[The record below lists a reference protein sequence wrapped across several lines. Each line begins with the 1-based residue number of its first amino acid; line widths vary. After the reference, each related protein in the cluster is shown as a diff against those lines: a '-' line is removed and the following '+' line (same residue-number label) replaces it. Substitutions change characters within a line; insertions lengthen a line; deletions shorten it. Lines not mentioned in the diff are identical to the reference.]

1 MDIESFRRYMK
12 DKSYIQAGSPVH
24 LYMHKLSVE
33 ARKITTELNS
43 ETDPRKIASL
53 FFELIGKPERE
64 GFSLFPPFYT
74 ECGKNITVG
83 DRVFINMCC
92 CFQDHGGIEIGDDVL
107 IGHGVYIATLNHVAE
122 PEKRGDMLPSPVKIG
137 NRVWIGAGARL
148 LPGVTIGDDAVIAMG
163 AVVTKNVPQGAIVAG
178 VPARIIGS
186 AYDKKDEV

>member
-1 MDIESFRRYMK
+1 MDIESF
-12 DKSYIQAGSPVH
+12 KSYVKNESCIRSGSPEH
-24 LYMHKLSVE
+24 LFMHQLSID
-33 ARKITTELNS
+33 ARKIVLKLNAATEPEEIS
-43 ETDPRKIASL
+43 EL
-53 FFELIGKPERE
+53 FFELTGCPKRP
-64 GFSLFPPFYT
+64 GFTLFPPFYT

-92 CFQDHGGIEIGDDVL
+92 CFQDHGGIEIGDDVM

-148 LPGVTIGDDAVIAMG
+148 LPGVTIGDDAIIAMG

-186 AYDKKDEV
+186 AYEK